1 MNRHAKPASLLLLAT
16 LLAGCSTLAEFV
28 PPVHILEPLWGEHL
42 DAGRSYQFRASIR
55 SDYPIELV
63 ELRLWDVNSNC
74 EVGWR
79 VDNPARPST
88 LSLDMRLVIPANAPT
103 SDDYR
108 LDVTAFPG
116 KGAWRNLFSASGNSV
131 RLAVD
136 NPR

>member
-1 MNRHAKPASLLLLAT
+1 MNRHAKPASLFLLAI
-16 LLAGCSTLAEFV
+16 LLAGCSPLAEFV
-28 PPVHILEPLWGEHL
+28 PPVHILEPRRGEHL

-63 ELRLWDVNSNC
+63 ELRLWDVNSNYA
-74 EVGWR
+74 VAWR

-88 LSLDMRLVIPANAPT
+88 LPLDVRLEIPANAPT
-103 SDDYR
+103 SDDYKS
-108 LDVTAFPG
+108 DVTAFPG
-116 KGAWRNLFSASGNSV
+116 KGTWRNLFSTSGNSV

>member
-1 MNRHAKPASLLLLAT
+1 MNRHAEPASLFLVAI

-42 DAGRSYQFRASIR
+42 DAGRSYRLRALIR

-63 ELRLWDVNSNC
+63 EVRLWAVNSTY
-74 EVGWR
+74 EVTWR
-79 VDNPARPST
+79 VDDPARSST
-88 LSLDMRLVIPANAPT
+88 LSLDMSLEIPANAPAD
-103 SDDYR
+103 DDYR

-116 KGAWRNLFSASGNSV
+116 KGAARNLDAASGYSV

>member
-1 MNRHAKPASLLLLAT
+1 MNHYAKPASLLLLAI

-42 DAGRSYQFRASIR
+42 DAGRSYQLRATIR
-55 SDYPIELV
+55 SDHPIELV
-63 ELRLWDVNSNC
+63 EVRLWDVHSNY
-74 EVGWR
+74 ELTWR
-79 VDNPARPST
+79 VDNPARSST
-88 LSLDMRLVIPANAPT
+88 LSLDMPLEIPANAPAD
-103 SDDYR
+103 DDYR

-116 KGAWRNLFSASGNSV
+116 KGAARNLYSASGYSV